1 MAYSRCG
8 SSLRALRTV
17 LKACG
22 HTMHSHCL
30 INHIR
35 HWCRHGSHL
44 ALCCPLCRTCAHTE
58 GAGSGRKAI
67 MWLPKARQTTRSRE
81 EEVTAAR
88 QTLLMFEQMLEMAEG
103 ALGPTAIPIGAHL
116 RLTRFAHVA
125 DMGDARMLEM
135 AQELIADQ
143 RKSLEALLLEQQE
156 AIVRAQARRHG
167 AAPGAASSAAAA
179 SAAAAT
185 AQAAAPAAAT
195 AAAAAYAEPE
205 AATLTSEHRRSS
217 RLSSSTGRPRPY

>member
-1 MAYSRCG
+1 
-8 SSLRALRTV
+8 
-17 LKACG
+17 
-22 HTMHSHCL
+22 MHSHCL

-88 QTLLMFEQMLEMAEG
+88 QTLLMFEQMLEMAE
-103 ALGPTAIPIGAHL
+103 
-116 RLTRFAHVA
+116 

-167 AAPGAASSAAAA
+167 AAPGAAPSAAAA

-205 AATLTSEHRRSS
+205 AATLTSGHRRSS

>member
-1 MAYSRCG
+1 MPSTRTEGIETCAICLEPLTLPDTSKRG
-8 SSLRALRTV
+8 RNARDPALAM

-88 QTLLMFEQMLEMAEG
+88 QTLLMFEQMLEMAE
-103 ALGPTAIPIGAHL
+103 
-116 RLTRFAHVA
+116 

-167 AAPGAASSAAAA
+167 AAPGAAPSAAAA

-205 AATLTSEHRRSS
+205 AATLTSGHRRSS